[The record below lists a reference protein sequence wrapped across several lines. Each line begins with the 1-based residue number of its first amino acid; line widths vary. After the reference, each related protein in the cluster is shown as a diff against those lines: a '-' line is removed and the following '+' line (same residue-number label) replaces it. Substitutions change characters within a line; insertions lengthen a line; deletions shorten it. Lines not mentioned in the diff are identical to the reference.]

1 MTKPI
6 TGEKP
11 KSNMFGKE
19 SNDKNYLSTIMNNAK
34 KHTVDHGKYNP
45 KDIGGL

>member
-11 KSNMFGKE
+11 KSNMFGKD
-19 SNDKNYLSTIMNNAK
+19 SDGKNYLDTIMNNAK
-34 KHTVDHGKYNP
+34 KHTVDHGKYQI